1 MLPRRRAG
9 PCRSARLL
17 LLCGPAGEI
26 VRSPFSGGTHGTRHA
41 LRGPPSP
48 RRTLFRGFPAGP
60 GVRASPH
67 PHGDADGQH
76 AVLQHDAQPAAA
88 PHRPAFLRAG
98 DRMGQ
103 AADEL
108 AVHARADDRHL
119 RQRPHGRDHDRQPG
133 NDRGQVSASA
143 VRGRHRA
150 LYHRGAG
157 QTGIEFASGSRH
169 RRVLSSRLQSGRQ
182 ARRRMSPSGVH
193 AHAAAMIAALRSALF
208 VPGDSPQKLAKSLG
222 SGADA
227 LILDLEDSVAAE
239 RKEAARTTTLG
250 FLEDARKRRPRPL
263 LMVRVNALE
272 TGLTDADLDAIVAGR
287 PDAIM
292 LPKAEGGAAVAH
304 LDAKL
309 AAREA
314 IHGLPDGEIRI
325 VALATETASA
335 LFVAGTYGGASGR
348 LTGLSWGAEDLSA
361 DLGAETNR
369 DAEGRFTEPFRFAR
383 NLCLAAAA
391 AAKIQAI
398 DTVFVD
404 FRNPDGLKREAIE
417 ARRDGFSGKL
427 AIHPA
432 QVAVINEVFTPSPDA
447 VAKAQAV
454 LAAFAEHPGAG
465 VVGIDGVMYDRP
477 HLERAKLLLA
487 RAEAAA

>member
-1 MLPRRRAG
+1 
-9 PCRSARLL
+9 
-17 LLCGPAGEI
+17 
-26 VRSPFSGGTHGTRHA
+26 
-41 LRGPPSP
+41 
-48 RRTLFRGFPAGP
+48 
-60 GVRASPH
+60 
-67 PHGDADGQH
+67 
-76 AVLQHDAQPAAA
+76 
-88 PHRPAFLRAG
+88 
-98 DRMGQ
+98 
-103 AADEL
+103 
-108 AVHARADDRHL
+108 
-119 RQRPHGRDHDRQPG
+119 
-133 NDRGQVSASA
+133 
-143 VRGRHRA
+143 
-150 LYHRGAG
+150 
-157 QTGIEFASGSRH
+157 
-169 RRVLSSRLQSGRQ
+169 
-182 ARRRMSPSGVH
+182 
-193 AHAAAMIAALRSALF
+193 MIAALRSALF
-208 VPGDSPQKLAKSLG
+208 VPGDSTAKLAKSLG

-239 RKEAARTTTLG
+239 RKQAARATALA
-250 FLEDARKRRPRPL
+250 FLEDAGKRQPRPL

-292 LPKAEGGAAVAH
+292 LPKAEGGTAVAH

-309 AAREA
+309 TAREA

-335 LFVAGTYGGASGR
+335 LFVAGTYGGASPR

-404 FRNPDGLKREAIE
+404 FRDVAGLKREAEE
-417 ARRDGFSGKL
+417 ARRDGFTAKL

-432 QVAVINEVFTPSPDA
+432 QVATINAVFTPSPA
-447 VAKAQAV
+447 AIAKARAV
-454 LAAFAEHPGAG
+454 IAAFAANPGAG
-465 VVGIDGVMYDRP
+465 VVGIEGIMYDRP
-477 HLERAKLLLA
+477 HLERAKQLLA
-487 RAEAAA
+487 RAASAGLG